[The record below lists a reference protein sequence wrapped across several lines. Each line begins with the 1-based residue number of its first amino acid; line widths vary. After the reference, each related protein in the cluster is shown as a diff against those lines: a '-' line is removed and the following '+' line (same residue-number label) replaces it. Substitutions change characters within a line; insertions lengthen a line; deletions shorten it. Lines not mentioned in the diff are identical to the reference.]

1 MPMQPLRELAP
12 RRVLVVDD
20 DDAIV
25 DLVATRLIIGGY
37 KVAIGRN
44 GFEAIRALKDLRPEA
59 MILDVNMPG
68 MDGFGVLEH
77 MQRTGVSKVPTLVLT
92 ARHNAEDVEKAIRLG
107 AKDYLAKPFDDR
119 LLLAR
124 VARLFR
130 APAVPAASPAAPH
143 IDI

>member
-1 MPMQPLRELAP
+1 MQPLPEVGP

-25 DLVATRLIIGGY
+25 DLVATRLILAGY
-37 KVAIGRN
+37 KAAVARN
-44 GFEAIRALKDLRPEA
+44 GFEAIRALKEARPEA

-68 MDGFGVLEH
+68 LDGFGVLEH
-77 MQRTGVSKVPTLVLT
+77 MQKTGLLKVPTLVLT
-92 ARHNAEDVEKAIRLG
+92 ARHNARDVEKAIGLG

-130 APAVPAASPAAPH
+130 APMAPAARAPTARTP
-143 IDI
+143 IEI

>member
-1 MPMQPLRELAP
+1 
-12 RRVLVVDD
+12 
-20 DDAIV
+20 
-25 DLVATRLIIGGY
+25 
-37 KVAIGRN
+37 
-44 GFEAIRALKDLRPEA
+44 
-59 MILDVNMPG
+59 MILDVNMPS

-77 MQRTGVSKVPTLVLT
+77 MKRVGPLKVPTLVLT

-130 APAVPAASPAAPH
+130 APAVPAAHAAATAVE
-143 IDI
+143 I